1 MHSEG
6 DTVDIGRG
14 ARREA
19 SADDTTRSASKVG
32 EVRDEA
38 LAWFQGYLDAVA
50 AAAND
55 PLEDPR
61 RLLEFYAVPL
71 VLSGDAGAR
80 VFATEA
86 DVITFVTDLTDSL
99 RPLHYSHSE
108 TLDGDLVEVNR
119 CTWLYRAEFSRR
131 RTDGTEIERVGATY
145 FIARGQSG
153 LRIFAV
159 AIHPQM
165 LEEDPSQN
173 VGA

>member
-1 MHSEG
+1 
-6 DTVDIGRG
+6 
-14 ARREA
+14 
-19 SADDTTRSASKVG
+19 
-32 EVRDEA
+32 VRDEA

-50 AAAND
+50 AAARD
-55 PLEDPR
+55 PLADPR

-71 VLSGDAGAR
+71 VLSGDDGAR

-86 DVITFVTDLTDSL
+86 HVIAFVRGLVDGL
-99 RPLHYSHSE
+99 RPVQYSHSE

-119 CTWLYRAEFSRR
+119 STCLYRAEFSRR

-159 AIHPQM
+159 AIRPPT
-165 LEEDPSQN
+165 LEDDPSQN